1 MYIDSGF
8 HDLLQ
13 PPLCLRRVSQ
23 VFIQKEDSIS
33 FVGDFEGVE
42 VRHKVRLF
50 EAADASLS
58 PMQSLVESNE
68 ELKGLDQ
75 ALAGVADASA

>member
-1 MYIDSGF
+1 MSIDSGF
-8 HDLLQ
+8 HNLLQ
-13 PPLCLRRVSQ
+13 LPICLRPASQ

-42 VRHKVRLF
+42 VRHKVRFF
-50 EAADASLS
+50 ETADAFLS